1 MAAPR
6 VFISSTYYDLRHV
19 REDIGNF
26 IKSMGYEPVMHD
38 KGGITYTQT
47 ETLEE
52 SCYSELQNCD
62 IVVCVIGNKYGTKSQ
77 NGDLSIT
84 MNELMSAIK
93 ARKKIYIYVLKDVYI
108 ENRTYI
114 RNRDKDFEP
123 ASVDNIKIH
132 KFVAKIQENV
142 KNHPI
147 ETFENISD
155 IINNLKTQFAGLFQ
169 RLLVQD
175 AAATETKTAYD
186 LQSSADKIKNTIDQF
201 DENVQDFFKRFDG
214 TIFRTNFAVRHL
226 QKELGHTKYQLFISN
241 KDELFD
247 FILSL
252 GFYELAPWDLDA
264 DFDGGTIFI
273 KKASGKIHQ
282 LTIMDKLFEQNG
294 DIIKDLDTKML
305 RELIIFTEKDVDI
318 DISTDDFPF

>member
-1 MAAPR
+1 MATPR

-38 KGGITYTQT
+38 RGGITYTQT

-62 IVVCVIGNKYGTKSQ
+62 IVICIIGNKYGSKSQ
-77 NGDLSIT
+77 DGDLSIT
-84 MNELMSAIK
+84 MKELMSAIK
-93 ARKKIYIYVLKDVYI
+93 ARKKIYTYVLKDVFI
-108 ENRTYI
+108 ENKTYL
-114 RNRDKDFEP
+114 RNKNKEFEP

-132 KFVAKIQENV
+132 EFVADIQENV

-214 TIFRTNFAVRHL
+214 TIFRTNFAVRYL
-226 QKELGHTKYQLFISN
+226 QKILGHTKYQLFISN
-241 KDELFD
+241 KEELFD
-247 FILSL
+247 FIMSM
-252 GFYELAPWDLDA
+252 GFYEPD
-264 DFDGGTIFI
+264 
-273 KKASGKIHQ
+273 
-282 LTIMDKLFEQNG
+282 IMEQYIDDNSTVFTKTTYNEKYILIIMNKLFEQNG
-294 DIIKDLDTKML
+294 DIVKDADTKTL
-305 RELIIFTEKDVDI
+305 SELIILTTEDVDT
-318 DISTDDFPF
+318 DTATDDYPF

>member
-62 IVVCVIGNKYGTKSQ
+62 IVICIIGNKYGSKSQ
-77 NGDLSIT
+77 DGDLSIT
-84 MNELMSAIK
+84 MKELMSAII
-93 ARKKIYIYVLKDVYI
+93 ARKKIYIYILKDVYI
-108 ENRTYI
+108 ENKTYLK
-114 RNRDKDFEP
+114 NKNKEFEP

-132 KFVAKIQENV
+132 EFVAEIQENV

-155 IINNLKTQFAGLFQ
+155 IIYNLKAQFAGLFQ
-169 RLLVQD
+169 RLLAQE

-201 DENVQDFFKRFDG
+201 DESVQDFFKRFDG
-214 TIFRTNFAVRHL
+214 TIFRTNLAVRHL
-226 QKELGHTKYQLFISN
+226 QKILGHTKYQLFISN
-241 KDELFD
+241 KNELFD
-247 FILSL
+247 FILSM
-252 GFYELAPWDLDA
+252 GFEELDIFDQEI
-264 DFDGGTIFI
+264 DFNDGTVF
-273 KKASGKIHQ
+273 KKTFSDKIYK
-282 LTIMDKLFEQNG
+282 LTIMDRLFEQNG
-294 DIIKDLDTKML
+294 EIIKNADTKVL
-305 RELIIFTEKDVDI
+305 DELIILTEESIIPYDLL
-318 DISTDDFPF
+318 PF

>member
-38 KGGITYTQT
+38 RGGVTYAQS
-47 ETLEE
+47 ETLEK
-52 SCYSELQNCD
+52 SCYNELQTCD
-62 IVVCVIGNKYGTKSQ
+62 IVVCIIGNKYGTQSQ
-77 NGDLSIT
+77 DSNLSIT
-84 MNELMSAIK
+84 MTELTSAIK
-93 ARKKIYIYVLKDVYI
+93 ARKKIYIYILKEVYY
-108 ENRTYI
+108 ENRTYLL
-114 RNRDKDFEP
+114 NKDNGFNP

-132 KFVAKIQENV
+132 EFIAEIKGNV

-147 ETFENISD
+147 EPFENISD
-155 IINNLKTQFAGLFQ
+155 ITDNLRKQFAGIFQ
-169 RLLVQD
+169 RLLAQE
-175 AAATETKTAYD
+175 AAMTETKTAYD

-214 TIFRTNFAVRHL
+214 TIFRTNFAVRYL
-226 QKELGHTKYQLFISN
+226 QKILGYTKYQLFISN

-247 FILSL
+247 FILSM
-252 GFYELAPWDLDA
+252 GFVES
-264 DFDGGTIFI
+264 DFFDTDNPNSTMFT
-273 KKASGKIHQ
+273 KYYVGKIYE

-294 DIIKDLDTKML
+294 DIVKDADTKTL
-305 RELIIFTEKDVDI
+305 SELIILTEEDVDT
-318 DISTDDFPF
+318 DTSTDDYPF

>member
-38 KGGITYTQT
+38 RGGVTYAQS

-52 SCYSELQNCD
+52 SCYNELQNCD
-62 IVVCVIGNKYGTKSQ
+62 IVICIIGNRYGTKSQ
-77 NGDLSIT
+77 DGDLSIT
-84 MNELMSAIK
+84 MQELMSAIK
-93 ARKKIYIYVLKDVYI
+93 SRKKIYIYVLKDVYI
-108 ENRTYI
+108 ENKTYLKN
-114 RNRDKDFEP
+114 RNKEFEA

-132 KFVAKIQENV
+132 EFVSDILEKV

-155 IINNLKTQFAGLFQ
+155 IINNLRTQFAGLFQ

-201 DENVQDFFKRFDG
+201 DESVQDFLKRFDG

-226 QKELGHTKYQLFISN
+226 QKILGHTKYQLFISN
-241 KDELFD
+241 KNELFD
-247 FILSL
+247 FILSM
-252 GFYELAPWDLDA
+252 GFEELDIFDQEI
-264 DFDGGTIFI
+264 DFNDGTVF
-273 KKASGKIHQ
+273 KKTFSDKIYK
-282 LTIMDKLFEQNG
+282 LTIMDRLFEQNG
-294 DIIKDLDTKML
+294 EIIKNADTKVL
-305 RELIIFTEKDVDI
+305 DELIILTEESIIPYDRL
-318 DISTDDFPF
+318 PF

>member
-38 KGGITYTQT
+38 RGGVTYAQS
-47 ETLEE
+47 ETLET
-52 SCYSELQNCD
+52 SCYNELQNCD
-62 IVVCVIGNKYGTKSQ
+62 IVVCIIGNKYGTQSQ
-77 NGDLSIT
+77 DSNLSIT
-84 MNELMSAIK
+84 MTELTSAIK
-93 ARKKIYIYVLKDVYI
+93 ARKKIYIYILKEVYY
-108 ENRTYI
+108 ENRTYLL
-114 RNRDKDFEP
+114 NKDNGFNP

-132 KFVAKIQENV
+132 EFIAEIKGNV

-147 ETFENISD
+147 EPFENISD
-155 IINNLKTQFAGLFQ
+155 ITDNLRKQFAGLFQ
-169 RLLVQD
+169 RLLAQE
-175 AAATETKTAYD
+175 AAMTETKTAYD

-214 TIFRTNFAVRHL
+214 TIFKTNFAVRYL
-226 QKELGHTKYQLFISN
+226 QNVLGHTKYQLFISN

-247 FILSL
+247 FILSM
-252 GFYELAPWDLDA
+252 GFYKLD
-264 DFDGGTIFI
+264 FFVQENPNGIVFT
-273 KKASGKIHQ
+273 KYTPEKIHK

-294 DIIKDLDTKML
+294 DIVKDADTEAL
-305 RELIIFTEKDVDI
+305 NELISFTEEDYPPIVSKDKY
-318 DISTDDFPF
+318 PF